1 MSVFGRSF
9 GSSSTPETPPVFGG
23 DEDEILDVRADRF
36 SSRNIEG
43 CRFEEVCLCYSIG
56 CTTTQPLDQLKA
68 ARESLKQEY
77 IRSGKILAD
86 GAQVSLENAIQM
98 TGECLDMCP
107 EFERHERWFQD
118 NLADPFELV
127 RVGLV

>member
-9 GSSSTPETPPVFGG
+9 GTSSTPETPPVFGG

-43 CRFEEVCLCYSIG
+43 CRFEE
-56 CTTTQPLDQLKA
+56 LKA